1 MYDLINGF
9 ITVDK
14 TIYYTGVPA
23 KERTKYGYTMSVSNM
38 MQTPAGKIGAG
49 VIVVVAI
56 GVLAFEIKNFASA
69 DGSRSVP
76 PKQVIS
82 EAQQQIDAINKM
94 TNISPEQ
101 KKALIAHEQG
111 EIDIANGS
119 TGAPKGKAGPPPAS
133 SN

>member
-1 MYDLINGF
+1 MS
-9 ITVDK
+9 TK
-14 TIYYTGVPA
+14 
-23 KERTKYGYTMSVSNM
+23 KRTEYGYTMSGSNL

-49 VIVVVAI
+49 VIVVLAVGI
-56 GVLAFEIKNFASA
+56 LAFEIKNFATSDA
-69 DGSRSVP
+69 SRSVP

-94 TNISPEQ
+94 TNISPE
-101 KKALIAHEQG
+101 KKKELIAHEQG

-119 TGAPKGKAGPPPAS
+119 TGASKGKAGAPPTS